1 MAMPAPMPVFNLL
14 QFLPLFVR
22 EIGRHLSM
30 RFA

>member
-1 MAMPAPMPVFNLL
+1 MAVPMPVFNLL